1 MKFKIKKKIILIL
14 FIFINSLYFN
24 IKTKEKEIKIG
35 YTELEY
41 IFNSLSDS
49 KKIESSLKN
58 FEKQLQKQIELQIIS
73 LQEKI
78 KNFQKGYYT
87 MTKEVKKKKKKI

>member
-78 KNFQKGYYT
+78 KKYQKEY
-87 MTKEVKKKKKKI
+87 